1 MEYIYTLI
9 LTYKYWILLPI
20 AIIEGP
26 IISVIGGFLCAHNI
40 LNFYIVY
47 LIIVLG
53 DTIGDCFYY
62 WLARIYG
69 TKFVLKAGKYIG
81 VTQKKMDVM
90 GRLLRKHFVKTMLFS
105 KGGQIAPMPAIVF
118 SGISKINFKKFF
130 IVTTLITIVKSFL
143 LVLLGY
149 YFGESY
155 ELFAKYLDKYT
166 FFVTIVVVV
175 LILFFVGKRLLMKSK
190 FLGNEKI

>member
-20 AIIEGP
+20 AIFEGP
-26 IISVIGGFLCAHNI
+26 IISVISGFLVAHDV
-40 LNFYIVY
+40 LNFYMAY

-53 DTIGDCFYY
+53 DIIGDCLYY

-69 TKFVLKAGKYIG
+69 AKFVLTIGKYLG
-81 VTQKKMDVM
+81 VTQKKMDIM

-105 KGGQIAPMPAIVF
+105 KGGQIAPMPTIVF
-118 SGISKINFKKFF
+118 SGMSKISFKRFF
-130 IVTTLITIVKSFL
+130 VVTTGITIVKSL
-143 LVLLGY
+143 LLILLGY

-166 FFVTIVVVV
+166 FFATILAVVIVF
-175 LILFFVGKRLLMKSK
+175 FFVLKRLLRRSK
-190 FLGNEKI
+190 FLGNERV